1 MRLGSTEGWYARM
14 RSMSCSAW
22 SMVASACVR
31 DPSKTSNTPPGARQC
46 VAGPPSSSRPGD
58 LLMDALSESV
68 AASCPL
74 RHLTRRAGV
83 YVHFPW
89 CLAKC
94 PYCDFVSYVSPADID
109 HEGYAD
115 AVLRELDARAPLLEG
130 RRIESIFFGG
140 GTPSLWDA
148 RHLGRVIAGVRAA
161 FHADLAESVEVTVE
175 CNPTSLDDDVA
186 QS

>member
-1 MRLGSTEGWYARM
+1 
-14 RSMSCSAW
+14 
-22 SMVASACVR
+22 
-31 DPSKTSNTPPGARQC
+31 
-46 VAGPPSSSRPGD
+46 
-58 LLMDALSESV
+58 MDALSES
-68 AASCPL
+68 ASPSL
-74 RHLTRRAGV
+74 GRVTRRAGV

-94 PYCDFVSYVSPADID
+94 PYCDFVSYVSPGDID

-148 RHLGRVIAGVRAA
+148 RHLGRVLEGVRAA
-161 FHADLAESVEVTVE
+161 FGAALADGVEVTVE
-175 CNPTSLDDDVA
+175 CNPTSLDDEVA
-186 QS
+186 GSLAAAGVERVSI